1 MRIQEQNDRKVP
13 KTQIVGAL
21 DIHDKV
27 AGLYPSNLL
36 YEGIGQ
42 LCWKEDIGL
51 ENETILDELWQQKL
65 VGLSKNKW

>member
-1 MRIQEQNDRKVP
+1 MVW
-13 KTQIVGAL
+13 GL

-36 YEGIGQ
+36 YEAIGQ
-42 LCWKEDIGL
+42 LSWEEDIGL